1 MTDLDKMFDVLV
13 HGFVGSW
20 SAGVNAY
27 VDEKRPMEYGVQC
40 IVKSLDNNVRDTV
53 QVNVYKSKKAVRIV
67 IQGKQSELLDLVKRN
82 IPSGEI
88 TDDVLYNHK
97 AIYI

>member
-1 MTDLDKMFDVLV
+1 MDLDKLFDVLV

-27 VDEKRPMEYGVQC
+27 VDEKKPISYGVQC
-40 IVKSLDNNVRDTV
+40 VVKSLDDNVHDSV
-53 QVNVYKSKKAVRIV
+53 QVNVYKSKRAVRIV
-67 IQGKQSELLDLVKRN
+67 IQGKDSELLELVKRN

-88 TDDVLYNHK
+88 NEFVLQEHK
-97 AIYI
+97 PIYI